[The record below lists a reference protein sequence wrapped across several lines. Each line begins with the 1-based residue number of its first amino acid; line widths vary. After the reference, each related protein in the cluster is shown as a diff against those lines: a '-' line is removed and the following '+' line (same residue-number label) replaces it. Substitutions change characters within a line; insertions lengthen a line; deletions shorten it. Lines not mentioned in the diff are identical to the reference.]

1 MVEVD
6 LLAPTSTPKKR
17 TALGRLKH
25 ENAELVLSAD
35 KHVVVYMGDDERGE
49 FLYKFVSASQYDAK
63 DDPSDL
69 LDDGTLYATIF
80 NDDKTGHWVALTP
93 EATGM
98 ASKAEICIHTGIAAS
113 AVNAT
118 TMDRP
123 EWVAAHPGKAEVL
136 RRAD

>member
-1 MVEVD
+1 
-6 LLAPTSTPKKR
+6 
-17 TALGRLKH
+17 LKH

-69 LDDGTLYATIF
+69 LDDGTLSVAIF
-80 NDDKTGHWVALTP
+80 NDDMTGHWVALTP

-98 ASKAEICIHTGIAAS
+98 VSKPRFVSTQGS
-113 AVNAT
+113 RRLRSR
-118 TMDRP
+118 RP
-123 EWVAAHPGKAEVL
+123 QWTAPNGLLHILAKQ
-136 RRAD
+136 RFMSR